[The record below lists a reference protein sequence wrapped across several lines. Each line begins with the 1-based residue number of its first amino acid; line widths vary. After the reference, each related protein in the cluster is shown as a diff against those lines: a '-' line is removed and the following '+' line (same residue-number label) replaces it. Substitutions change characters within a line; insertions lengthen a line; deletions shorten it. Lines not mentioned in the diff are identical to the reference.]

1 MDYETYFIVVF
12 YSVIY
17 IILCIILFIREL
29 QIQYDRMI
37 RFAFC

>member
-1 MDYETYFIVVF
+1 MENETYFIVVF
-12 YSVIY
+12 YSAVY
-17 IILCIILFIREL
+17 ILLCVILFIREL

>member
-1 MDYETYFIVVF
+1 MENETYFIVVF
-12 YSVIY
+12 YSLVY
-17 IILCIILFIREL
+17 ILLCIILFIREL